1 MTPRPAGGRR
11 TTQQDQLQS
20 LVNRGIMPDDP
31 NVPKE
36 FEGVVSLAEIVQYQP
51 GAVVSRTILK
61 KPSGTVTA
69 FAFDQ
74 GEGLSEHTAA
84 FDALV
89 LMVEG
94 ESEVS
99 VSGVPRRL
107 STGDLLRL
115 PAGRPHALKAVTR
128 FKMLLIMVKE

>member
-1 MTPRPAGGRR
+1 
-11 TTQQDQLQS
+11 
-20 LVNRGIMPDDP
+20 MPDTP
-31 NVPKE
+31 TGPKD
-36 FEGVVSLAEIVQYQP
+36 FDGVVSLAEIVQYQS
-51 GAVVSRTILK
+51 GTVVSRTILK

-84 FDALV
+84 FDAL
-89 LMVEG
+89 LFIIEG

-99 VSGVPRRL
+99 VSGVVQRL
-107 STGDLLRL
+107 TTGDLLRL
-115 PAGRPHALKAVTR
+115 PAGQPHALQAATR

>member
-1 MTPRPAGGRR
+1 MSDAPK
-11 TTQQDQLQS
+11 
-20 LVNRGIMPDDP
+20 
-31 NVPKE
+31 VPKE
-36 FEGVVSLAEIVQYQP
+36 FDSVVPLAEIVQYQP

-89 LMVEG
+89 LMIEG
-94 ESEVS
+94 EAEIA
-99 VSGVPRRL
+99 VSGVQHRL

-115 PAGRPHALKAVTR
+115 PAGQPHALKALTR
-128 FKMLLIMVKE
+128 FMMLLVMVKD

>member
-1 MTPRPAGGRR
+1 MA
-11 TTQQDQLQS
+11 D
-20 LVNRGIMPDDP
+20 NP
-31 NVPKE
+31 NVLNE
-36 FEGVVSLAEIVQYQP
+36 LEGVVSLSELVQYQP

-89 LMVEG
+89 LMIEG
-94 ESEVS
+94 ECEVA
-99 VSGVPRRL
+99 VSGVPHRL
-107 STGDLLRL
+107 SAGHLLKL
-115 PAGRPHALKAVTR
+115 PASRPHALKALTR
-128 FKMLLIMVKE
+128 FKMLLVMVKE